1 MKNPKMMVQ
10 VAAVLALVTAS
21 VLADV
26 PDTRMQVTPGIINY
40 QGRLLTPQGGV
51 YMDGVYSI
59 EFRLYASSTGSGSGL
74 WSRVYPVYVKD
85 GYFNVMLGAQGS
97 SASAVIPSY
106 REENELW
113 KALWYDSNNSSQ
125 SNDRYLGLK
134 VSSVPA
140 GAPAVPAEEA
150 FPRQRLLSAPFSE
163 RAQMA
168 QYARAAYDTFTV
180 GTTLTANGLIMAV
193 GGLTASG
200 ITTLTNTII
209 NGTTTLNK
217 GLTVNTAEAL
227 FNKGI
232 TVTGSTAFVKSG
244 MDVAGVATFR
254 GGLNAVNS
262 KVQEEGNSLI
272 PSGVIVMWHGVTP
285 PAGWALCNGANGTPD
300 LRGKFVVG
308 YNPSVSDYNTTGKTG
323 GEATH
328 TLSVAEMPSHI
339 HPYNDRDGTDNG
351 GSNVAGNDQ
360 EADGDGTVRIDH
372 TRTTSPQGSDQA
384 HENRP
389 PYFVLAYIMK
399 L

>member
-1 MKNPKMMVQ
+1 MKNRKMMVQ
-10 VAAVLALVTAS
+10 VAAVLAMAAAS
-21 VLADV
+21 VWADV
-26 PDTRMQVTPGIINY
+26 PDSRTQVTPGIINY

-59 EFRLYASSTGSGSGL
+59 EFRLHESSTGTGSGL

-85 GYFNVMLGAQGS
+85 GYFNVMLGTPGS
-97 SASAVIPSY
+97 SASAVTPLY
-106 REENELW
+106 PEEGDLW
-113 KALWYDSNNSSQ
+113 KALWYDSDNSSKA
-125 SNDRYLGLK
+125 NGRYLGLK
-134 VSSVPA
+134 VTAVPA

-180 GTTLTANGLIMAV
+180 GTTLMANGLITAA

-200 ITTLTNTII
+200 ITTLTNTVV
-209 NGTTTLNK
+209 NGTMTLNK
-217 GLTVNTAEAL
+217 GLTVNNAEAL

-232 TVTGSTAFVKSG
+232 TVTGSTANVKSG
-244 MDVAGVATFR
+244 LDVAGVATFR
-254 GGLNAVNS
+254 GGVNAVNS

-272 PSGVIVMWHGVTP
+272 PSGVIVMWHGATP

-300 LRGKFVVG
+300 LRGRFIVG
-308 YNPSVSDYNTTGKTG
+308 YNPSDAAYNTTGKTG
-323 GEATH
+323 GEAFH
-328 TLSVAEMPSHI
+328 TLSIDEMPSHT
-339 HPYNDRDGTDNG
+339 HDYGDVRDSDSYPG
-351 GSNVAGNDQ
+351 GGDGEGAGNASGRSD
-360 EADGDGTVRIDH
+360 TS
-372 TRTTSPQGSDQA
+372 RTTAAKGTGLA